1 MSLGLLGAYDSD
13 SESGSESDR
22 EDDVPERT
30 TTEPVLEALANP
42 FGANG
47 SVLPK
52 PSFMQEQ
59 ERLQPSVKS
68 DSSVFS
74 NPFRDKED
82 KKQAILEQH
91 VHMTRRQEEM
101 KVIDGKKVCWMYRK
115 GRCRQGAKCKFG
127 HDNDVKTDRIA
138 AENKYDAES
147 QISSDKAAN
156 GAAHPIRFNP
166 AEREISPPKEE
177 EEAAVRKKRPGL
189 SQGLIPSKKAMMF
202 HKKVYK

>member
-22 EDDVPERT
+22 EDDVPEPT
-30 TTEPVLEALANP
+30 PTEPVLEALANP

-74 NPFRDKED
+74 NPFRSVQIKRLSD
-82 KKQAILEQH
+82 
-91 VHMTRRQEEM
+91 
-101 KVIDGKKVCWMYRK
+101 
-115 GRCRQGAKCKFG
+115 
-127 HDNDVKTDRIA
+127 DNA
-138 AENKYDAES
+138 NNNFKYKS
-147 QISSDKAAN
+147 T
-156 GAAHPIRFNP
+156 P
-166 AEREISPPKEE
+166 
-177 EEAAVRKKRPGL
+177 
-189 SQGLIPSKKAMMF
+189 
-202 HKKVYK
+202 

>member
-22 EDDVPERT
+22 EDDVPES
-30 TTEPVLEALANP
+30 TTEPVLEALVNP

-74 NPFRDKED
+74 NPFRS
-82 KKQAILEQH
+82 
-91 VHMTRRQEEM
+91 VRMTM
-101 KVIDGKKVCWMYRK
+101 PI
-115 GRCRQGAKCKFG
+115 
-127 HDNDVKTDRIA
+127 T
-138 AENKYDAES
+138 
-147 QISSDKAAN
+147 ISSTKA
-156 GAAHPIRFNP
+156 H
-166 AEREISPPKEE
+166 
-177 EEAAVRKKRPGL
+177 L
-189 SQGLIPSKKAMMF
+189 
-202 HKKVYK
+202 